1 MVKVGLKILEAEV
14 VAVIGSNEVSK
25 TDLSMKSTENYV
37 CAAAL
42 LIVVSPVVSNS
53 AVKALIEPSVVIF
66 GLAMW

>member
-37 CAAAL
+37 
-42 LIVVSPVVSNS
+42 
-53 AVKALIEPSVVIF
+53 
-66 GLAMW
+66 